1 MDTGLIGLDTN
12 ILLRAT
18 LDDDPVQS
26 PRAQQFLESLGSQGP
41 GFVNIPVVMEF
52 FWVLRSR
59 YKVPRARLAGIIRN
73 LIEVQNIE
81 FEALETIAKAI
92 ISYEDGIADFPDAV
106 IAMRNRDLGADTTV
120 TFDRIAARTLPTM
133 QLLT

>member
-1 MDTGLIGLDTN
+1 MIGLDTN
-12 ILLRAT
+12 ILLRAV

-26 PRAQQFLESLGSQGP
+26 PVAQNLLRSLDAQRS

-59 YKVPRARLAGIIRN
+59 YKLPRARLAGIMRN
-73 LIEVQNIE
+73 LIEVEHLE
-81 FEALETIAKAI
+81 FEALDTIARAI
-92 ISYEDGIADFPDAV
+92 VNYEDGTADFPDAV

-120 TFDRIAARTLPTM
+120 TFDRNAADTLPAM
-133 QLLT
+133 QLLV